1 MRVMKKMI
9 YAALCI
15 VGILSFSCEKEKIET
30 DSKKAILGKWEIV
43 GKGNWPNMESI
54 IATGYTEYTPDSIIR
69 FYDYELMQFTAPG
82 KYWIED
88 STLLIS
94 TLSEDGFEVVFEY
107 KYDFFD
113 NNNKL
118 LLDVY
123 AFMMFNTSIYKRLR

>member
-1 MRVMKKMI
+1 V
-9 YAALCI
+9 
-15 VGILSFSCEKEKIET
+15 E
-30 DSKKAILGKWEIV
+30 
-43 GKGNWPNMESI
+43 KGNWPNMEPT
-54 IATGYTEYTPDSIIR
+54 IATGYTEYTLDSIIR
-69 FYDYELMQFTAPG
+69 FYDYKLKQFTAPG

-94 TLSEDGFEVVFEY
+94 TLREDGFELVFEY

-123 AFMMFNTSIYKRLR
+123 AFMMFNTSIYKHLK